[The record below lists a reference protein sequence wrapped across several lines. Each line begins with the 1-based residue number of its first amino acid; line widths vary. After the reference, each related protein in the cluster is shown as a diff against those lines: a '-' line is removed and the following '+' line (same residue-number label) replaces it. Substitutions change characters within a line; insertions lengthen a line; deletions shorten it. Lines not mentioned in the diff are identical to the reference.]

1 MRTVRMPL
9 HHQSPATC
17 QFPSD
22 FMDILEDISKAIV
35 RASTSLS
42 EDKLNALKRAIEIED
57 NENAIWALTQILENY
72 NVAQK
77 TAFPLCD
84 DTGIPH
90 VIVEIGSQRN
100 LSGELISQ
108 IHEGIA
114 LGLDS
119 LPARPMAVKGN
130 DIERIEQSQGLFEK
144 PGMLKPVSILIDSR
158 NDESTYSRKILPDTL
173 NIHFILEGGGPEIR
187 ARTYRVYHKRS
198 FSNVIDTAIDWLS
211 DSLNLLGC
219 TPSIPSIGIGRTHY
233 EANAL
238 LLKSIVYGNLD
249 DMSETEVYVTDKL
262 NETGIGPL
270 GFGGKTTVL
279 GSFVNIGNQR
289 ASGVRIVAVRPSC
302 FVEPR
307 VATLKL

>member
-1 MRTVRMPL
+1 MHLQIRVTIYL
-9 HHQSPATC
+9 
-17 QFPSD
+17 FPSD
-22 FMDILEDISKAIV
+22 FMEIIEEISKSIID
-35 RASTSLS
+35 ASTTLTG
-42 EDKLNALKRAIEIED
+42 DKLVALENAIEIED
-57 NENAIWALTQILENY
+57 NDNARWALLQILENY
-72 NVAQK
+72 KVAQK
-77 TAFPLCD
+77 TRFPLCD

-90 VIVEIGSQRN
+90 VIIEAGCEREITGDLLN
-100 LSGELISQ
+100 N

-114 LGLDS
+114 LGLNN

-130 DIERIEQSQGLFEK
+130 EVQRVEQSIGLYEK
-144 PGMLKPVSILIDSR
+144 PGMLRPASILIDCA
-158 NDESTYSRKILPDTL
+158 NDESTYKREISPDTL
-173 NIHFILEGGGPEIR
+173 NLHFILEGGGPEIR
-187 ARTYRVYHKRS
+187 AKTYRVYHKRS
-198 FSNVIDTAIDWLS
+198 FKNVIDTAIDWLS

-238 LLKSIVYGNLD
+238 LLKSVAYGNLTNQ
-249 DMSETEVYVTDKL
+249 SGTERYVNSRL
-262 NETGIGPL
+262 NDTGIGPL

-279 GSFVNIGNQR
+279 GSYVNVGNQR

>member
-1 MRTVRMPL
+1 ME
-9 HHQSPATC
+9 
-17 QFPSD
+17 
-22 FMDILEDISKAIV
+22 IIEEISKSIID
-35 RASTSLS
+35 ASTTLTG
-42 EDKLNALKRAIEIED
+42 DKLVALENAIEIED
-57 NENAIWALTQILENY
+57 NDNARWALLQILENY
-72 NVAQK
+72 KVAQK
-77 TAFPLCD
+77 TRFPLCD

-90 VIVEIGSQRN
+90 VIIEAGCEREITGDLLN
-100 LSGELISQ
+100 N

-114 LGLDS
+114 LGLNN

-130 DIERIEQSQGLFEK
+130 EVQRVEQSIGLYEK
-144 PGMLKPVSILIDSR
+144 PGMLRPASILIDCA
-158 NDESTYSRKILPDTL
+158 NDESTYKREISPDTL
-173 NIHFILEGGGPEIR
+173 NLHFILEGGGPEIR
-187 ARTYRVYHKRS
+187 ATTYRVYHKRS
-198 FSNVIDTAIDWLS
+198 FKNVIDTAIDWLS

-238 LLKSIVYGNLD
+238 LLKSVAYGNLTNQ
-249 DMSETEVYVTDKL
+249 SGTERYVNSRL
-262 NETGIGPL
+262 NDTGIGPL

-279 GSFVNIGNQR
+279 GSYVNVGNQR

>member
-1 MRTVRMPL
+1 MGIV
-9 HHQSPATC
+9 
-17 QFPSD
+17 
-22 FMDILEDISKAIV
+22 EEISEKIIN
-35 RASTSLS
+35 ASTTLTT
-42 EDKLNALKRAIEIED
+42 DKLKALTNAIEIED
-57 NENAIWALTQILENY
+57 NENARWALSQILENY

-77 TAFPLCD
+77 TRFPLCD

-90 VIVEIGSQRN
+90 VIVELGSNREIT
-100 LSGELISQ
+100 GELLNQ

-114 LGLDS
+114 LGLNN

-130 DIERIEQSQGLFEK
+130 DFERIEQSKGLHEK
-144 PGMLKPVSILIDSR
+144 PGMLRPASILIDSA
-158 NDESTYSRKILPDTL
+158 NDESTYKRDIQQDTL
-173 NIHFILEGGGPEIR
+173 NLHFILEGGGPEIR
-187 ARTYRVYHKRS
+187 GKTYRVYHKRS
-198 FSNVIDTAIDWLS
+198 FYNVIDTAMEWLG

-238 LLKSIVYGNLD
+238 MLKSIAYGNLD
-249 DMSETEVYVTDKL
+249 NQSDVENYVTSRL

-279 GSFVNIGNQR
+279 GTYVNIGNQR